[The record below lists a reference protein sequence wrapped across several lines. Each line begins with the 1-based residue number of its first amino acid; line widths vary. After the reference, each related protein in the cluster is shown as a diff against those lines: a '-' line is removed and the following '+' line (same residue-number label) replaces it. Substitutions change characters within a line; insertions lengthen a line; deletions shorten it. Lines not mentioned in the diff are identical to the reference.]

1 MIEIVIA
8 FLTGVLGPIS
18 ILLIKHALEKRKTKT
33 DPLSE
38 AVSNANIV
46 SDELDKLLIEVSADR
61 AWIAQFHNGGH
72 FYPTGKS
79 IQKFSFFYESVKVVK
94 DSIRLNFQNI
104 PVNLFSK
111 ALGGVLEGD
120 YIAIPDYKDE
130 AIATYGLKYIAEETG
145 AKSTYLFGVRTVDDH
160 LIGVLGIEYT
170 SRKKTLDAA
179 QIVNLRLEAAKL
191 GGVLMSHLEK
201 K

>member
-1 MIEIVIA
+1 MVEIVIA
-8 FLTGVLGPIS
+8 FLTGVLGPIL
-18 ILLIKHALEKRKTKT
+18 ILVVRHFLEKKKVNR

-38 AVSNANIV
+38 AVLNANII
-46 SDELDKLLIEVSADR
+46 SDELDKILVEVSADR

-79 IQKFSFFYESVKVVK
+79 IQKFSFFYESVKAVK

-111 ALGGVLEGD
+111 VFGQILDHD
-120 YIAIPDYKDE
+120 YAAIPDYKDE
-130 AIATYGLKYIAEETG
+130 TIATFGLKYIAEETG
-145 AKSTYLFGVRTVDDH
+145 AKSSYLFGVRTVDDR
-160 LIGVLGIEYT
+160 LIGILGIEYT
-170 SRKKTLDAA
+170 ARKKALTEA
-179 QIVNLRLEAAKL
+179 QIISLRVEAAKL

>member
-1 MIEIVIA
+1 MIA
-8 FLTGVLGPIS
+8 FLTGVLGPIL
-18 ILLIKHALEKRKTKT
+18 ILVVRHFLEKKKVNK

-38 AVSNANIV
+38 AVLNANII
-46 SDELDKLLIEVSADR
+46 SDELDKILAEVSADR

-79 IQKFSFFYESVKVVK
+79 IQKFSFFYESVKAVK

-111 ALGGVLEGD
+111 AFGQILEED
-120 YIAIPDYKDE
+120 YVSIQDYKDE
-130 AIATYGLKYIAEETG
+130 TVATFGLKYIAEETG
-145 AKSTYLFGVRTVDDH
+145 AKSSYLFGVRTVDDR
-160 LIGVLGIEYT
+160 LIGILGIEYT
-170 SRKKTLDAA
+170 ARKKALTEA
-179 QIVNLRLEAAKL
+179 QIISLRVEAAKL

>member
-1 MIEIVIA
+1 MVEIVIA
-8 FLTGVLGPIS
+8 FLTGILGPIL
-18 ILLIKHALEKRKTKT
+18 ILVVRHFLEKKKVNK

-38 AVSNANIV
+38 AVLNANII
-46 SDELDKLLIEVSADR
+46 SDELDKILAEVSADR

-79 IQKFSFFYESVKVVK
+79 IQKFSFFYESVKAVK

-111 ALGGVLEGD
+111 VFGQILDQD
-120 YIAIPDYKDE
+120 YAAIPDYKDE
-130 AIATYGLKYIAEETG
+130 TIATLGLKYIAEETG
-145 AKSTYLFGVRTVDDH
+145 AKSSYLFGVRTVDDR
-160 LIGVLGIEYT
+160 LIGILGIEYT
-170 SRKKTLDAA
+170 ARKKALTDA
-179 QIVNLRLEAAKL
+179 QIISLRVEAAKL